1 MLNGSLEDWSYF
13 IEADR
18 ARPHLD
24 KDGNPATYEELL
36 ARADTD
42 TAAQIESEKLAARY
56 AAAMSNLEKIR
67 RTIHDAALDTLIVVG
82 DDQGELHGEG
92 NMPCIL
98 IYRGETI
105 ANVPPPP
112 NPNRPEWARRLSAK
126 YFEETT
132 PRDYPV
138 DAKLAHHLIDT
149 LMEHE
154 FDIACANSLEPGQGE
169 GHAFGFVHNRL
180 LQGEAPPVVPVFMN
194 TYFPPNQA
202 SPRRCYRLG
211 QVVSAAVESYSEDI
225 RVGIIASGGLS
236 HFTVDE
242 DLDGEVLRALR
253 EKDAETLC
261 ALPRNK
267 LNGGSSEIRNWI
279 CAAGALEHLPL
290 TWMDYQPG
298 YRTPAGTGTGLGFA
312 IWS

>member
-1 MLNGSLEDWSYF
+1 
-13 IEADR
+13 
-18 ARPHLD
+18 
-24 KDGNPATYEELL
+24 
-36 ARADTD
+36 
-42 TAAQIESEKLAARY
+42 
-56 AAAMSNLEKIR
+56 
-67 RTIHDAALDTLIVVG
+67 
-82 DDQGELHGEG
+82 
-92 NMPCIL
+92 
-98 IYRGETI
+98 
-105 ANVPPPP
+105 
-112 NPNRPEWARRLSAK
+112 
-126 YFEETT
+126 
-132 PRDYPV
+132 
-138 DAKLAHHLIDT
+138 
-149 LMEHE
+149 
-154 FDIACANSLEPGQGE
+154 
-169 GHAFGFVHNRL
+169 
-180 LQGEAPPVVPVFMN
+180 
-194 TYFPPNQA
+194 
-202 SPRRCYRLG
+202 
-211 QVVSAAVESYSEDI
+211 AAVESYSEDL